1 MLEIPGYSCTLN
13 TCSITGRSLLRPR
26 SLCVLSWVVSLCS
39 LCWLSAPD
47 VAKTILELLVLSP
60 TSQDP
65 SLVIYICFVFF
76 LTSATFVFVF
86 LQCRSICIHGVHEC
100 SVFMSTH
107 LLWFLVWVSFV
118 RLFYQV
124 CFLWGL
130 HRLHWGLLSL
140 VLISPQDIGTFE
152 KALTCLVLECF

>member
-39 LCWLSAPD
+39 PCWLSAPD

-60 TSQDP
+60 ASQDP
-65 SLVIYICFVFF
+65 SLVIYMLCIFPDQRHIC
-76 LTSATFVFVF
+76 LCL
-86 LQCRSICIHGVHEC
+86 LQCRSICNTWCSWVFCVYVHSS
-100 SVFMSTH
+100 SV
-107 LLWFLVWVSFV
+107 VSGLGLICKTF
-118 RLFYQV
+118 FYQV

-152 KALTCLVLECF
+152 KALTCFKHV

>member
-39 LCWLSAPD
+39 SCWLSAPD

-60 TSQDP
+60 ASQDP
-65 SLVIYICFVFF
+65 SLVIYMLCIFPDQR
-76 LTSATFVFVF
+76 TFVFGFYSVEVYV
-86 LQCRSICIHGVHEC
+86 IHGVHEC

-118 RLFYQV
+118 RLFSIKSVFFEAFIAYIEV
-124 CFLWGL
+124 YY
-130 HRLHWGLLSL
+130 HWCWFPLK
-140 VLISPQDIGTFE
+140 T
-152 KALTCLVLECF
+152 

>member
-65 SLVIYICFVFF
+65 SLVIYMLCIFPDQRHIC
-76 LTSATFVFVF
+76 LCF

-130 HRLHWGLLSL
+130 HRLHLGLLSL